1 MIIDDFNCDKC
12 SGICCINPPELRD
25 IEEINK
31 ALRFGAK
38 VLIIKDFESDRV
50 IGAGVEKINGKCVFL
65 NNKGKCDI
73 YENRFKACKDFECS
87 AKIDSKLDIFKFITL
102 FEVDKSKTSGRID
115 FKNIN
120 VEILKDKLINSNYE
134 IVTLIEYA
142 KKNIYTDI
150 SEIFIYLDKIIEK
163 NKEIK

>member
-1 MIIDDFNCDKC
+1 MIINDFNCGKC

-31 ALRFGAK
+31 VLSFGVK
-38 VLIIKDFESDRV
+38 ILIIKDFESDSV
-50 IGAGVEKINGKCVFL
+50 IGAGIEKINGKCPFL
-65 NNKGKCDI
+65 NDKGKCDI
-73 YENRFKACKDFECS
+73 YENRFGACRDFECK
-87 AKIDSKLDIFKFITL
+87 AKKNNKFEFHKFQSL
-102 FEVDKSKTSGRID
+102 FENDKSEITNKIN

-120 VEILKDKLINSNYE
+120 LGVLKDKLINNNYE

-150 SEIFIYLDKIIEK
+150 NELFVYLDKIKEK
-163 NKEIK
+163 NER